1 MRKIK
6 GITQKRIDKLIGEA
20 IYICRKEKYEKVS
33 PTLFERKLAINGSA
47 AMIVFIELQEL
58 GIVVNSRVDEN
69 EEDLLVGDVDFKK
82 LKEFTVN

>member
-20 IYICRKEKYEKVS
+20 IYICKKEKYEKVS
-33 PTLFERKLAINGSA
+33 PPLFQRKLAINGA
-47 AMIVFIELQEL
+47 IATIVFGGLEEL
-58 GIVVNSRVDEN
+58 GVVVNTRVDEN
-69 EEDLLVGDVDFKK
+69 EEDLLVGDVDLQK